1 MNKKY
6 TLALIGLCCMGSA
19 SAQSLTQAK
28 EWFLEG
34 KFAEAKPVFQKLVK
48 QAPSNANYNFWYGA
62 CCYETGE
69 LQEALPYLEKSAA
82 RKVINA
88 YLYLGKL
95 YYSMYRFDEA
105 TENLEEHIDWLEK
118 KKRDTSEAEKELDRC
133 RQAARML
140 RGTENVA
147 VIDSFVVDKNDFLSA
162 YKLSKESGTISKTE
176 DGSGT
181 SFVNELGD
189 KMIFTQASADDGETH
204 LYSRIKLIDKW
215 EDAQPLEGLETP
227 KDKIVF
233 DVGHQCYT
241 HKLLTG
247 RRKQFDHL
255 RQLDGISGF
264 PNPNESV
271 HDAFIAGHGNT
282 ALSLAIGM
290 AWAKKIKHEPG
301 LVVALIGDGAFTGG
315 MVYEG
320 MNNIGGLDNL
330 LVILN
335 DNKMSISKNVG
346 ALARYLTH
354 LRTTTA
360 YYDAKDNVR
369 SFLDGVPLIGPPMKK
384 SLMGAKTLVRRAMYH
399 STMFE
404 DMGFEYIGPVDGHNV
419 EELERTL
426 RSIYQRPGPHF
437 LHVVTQKGKGYQ
449 PAEMNPGN
457 YHGVS
462 AFDPDGMPDPE
473 VAPKES
479 FSTVFGK
486 LLVQEGTQNPKLCAI
501 TAAMKYGTGLQF
513 FAHRHPQRF
522 FDVGMAEQ
530 HAVTFAAGLASQG
543 MLPVVC
549 IYSTFLQRSYDQIIH
564 DVNLLKENVLFAIDR
579 AGFVPAD
586 GETHQGIYD
595 AAFLSQLNIP
605 VYAPSNYE
613 ELQYWLHYLL
623 QDTISGPRAIRYPR
637 GGENTKL
644 AQYPCTKQEYDFLQQ
659 LPGAEILLVSYAD
672 ELEDLLDA
680 ADQLNAASQNAD
692 VLKLVKLYPF
702 TGKLIDAVSKYK
714 IVLFAEEC
722 VAAGGI
728 GEHLAYAL
736 QQNGWNGR
744 FLHCAVRTACLPHAT
759 VPQIKQCT
767 GLDAADIVQAVRA
780 ALTKGENEL

>member
-1 MNKKY
+1 
-6 TLALIGLCCMGSA
+6 MGS
-19 SAQSLTQAK
+19 
-28 EWFLEG
+28 EM
-34 KFAEAKPVFQKLVK
+34 
-48 QAPSNANYNFWYGA
+48 
-62 CCYETGE
+62 C
-69 LQEALPYLEKSAA
+69 
-82 RKVINA
+82 I
-88 YLYLGKL
+88 
-95 YYSMYRFDEA
+95 
-105 TENLEEHIDWLEK
+105 
-118 KKRDTSEAEKELDRC
+118 RDR
-133 RQAARML
+133 
-140 RGTENVA
+140 
-147 VIDSFVVDKNDFLSA
+147 
-162 YKLSKESGTISKTE
+162 
-176 DGSGT
+176 
-181 SFVNELGD
+181 
-189 KMIFTQASADDGETH
+189 
-204 LYSRIKLIDKW
+204 
-215 EDAQPLEGLETP
+215 
-227 KDKIVF
+227 
-233 DVGHQCYT
+233 
-241 HKLLTG
+241 
-247 RRKQFDHL
+247 
-255 RQLDGISGF
+255 
-264 PNPNESV
+264 
-271 HDAFIAGHGNT
+271 
-282 ALSLAIGM
+282 
-290 AWAKKIKHEPG
+290 
-301 LVVALIGDGAFTGG
+301 
-315 MVYEG
+315 
-320 MNNIGGLDNL
+320 
-330 LVILN
+330 
-335 DNKMSISKNVG
+335 
-346 ALARYLTH
+346 
-354 LRTTTA
+354 
-360 YYDAKDNVR
+360 
-369 SFLDGVPLIGPPMKK
+369 
-384 SLMGAKTLVRRAMYH
+384 
-399 STMFE
+399 
-404 DMGFEYIGPVDGHNV
+404 
-419 EELERTL
+419 
-426 RSIYQRPGPHF
+426 
-437 LHVVTQKGKGYQ
+437 
-449 PAEMNPGN
+449 
-457 YHGVS
+457 
-462 AFDPDGMPDPE
+462 
-473 VAPKES
+473 
-479 FSTVFGK
+479 
-486 LLVQEGTQNPKLCAI
+486 EGTQNPKLCAI

-680 ADQLNAASQNAD
+680 AGQLNAASQNAD

-702 TGKLIDAVSKYK
+702 TSKLIDVVSKYK

>member
-1 MNKKY
+1 MESLLLDKIDQPSDLKK
-6 TLALIGLCCMGSA
+6 LNAQQVEKLCTEIRHFM
-19 SAQSLTQAK
+19 
-28 EWFLEG
+28 LE
-34 KFAEAKPVFQKLVK
+34 
-48 QAPSNANYNFWYGA
+48 N
-62 CCYETGE
+62 
-69 LQEALPYLEKSAA
+69 
-82 RKVINA
+82 
-88 YLYLGKL
+88 
-95 YYSMYRFDEA
+95 
-105 TENLEEHIDWLEK
+105 
-118 KKRDTSEAEKELDRC
+118 
-133 RQAARML
+133 
-140 RGTENVA
+140 
-147 VIDSFVVDKNDFLSA
+147 
-162 YKLSKESGTISKTE
+162 ISKT
-176 DGSGT
+176 GGHLASNLGT
-181 SFVNELGD
+181 VEL
-189 KMIFTQASADDGETH
+189 TVALH
-204 LYSRIKLIDKW
+204 RV
-215 EDAQPLEGLETP
+215 LETP

-264 PNPNESV
+264 PNPHESV

-290 AWAKKIKHEPG
+290 AWAKKIKREPG

-369 SFLDGVPLIGPPMKK
+369 SFLDGVPLIGTPMKK
-384 SLMGAKTLVRRAMYH
+384 SLIGAKTLVRRAMYH

-437 LHVVTQKGKGYQ
+437 LHVVTKKGKGYQ
-449 PAEMNPGN
+449 PAEINPGN

-564 DVNLLKENVLFAIDR
+564 DVNLLKENVVFAIDR

-595 AAFLSQLNIP
+595 AAFLSQIGIP

-623 QDTISGPRAIRYPR
+623 QDTVSGPRAIRYPR
-637 GGENTKL
+637 GGESARL
-644 AQYPCTKQEYDFLQQ
+644 AQYPCTKQEYDFLRET
-659 LPGAEILLVSYAD
+659 PGAEILLVSYAD
-672 ELEDLLDA
+672 ELEDLLE
-680 ADQLNAASQNAD
+680 ASDKLSEASLNAD

-702 TGKLIDAVSKYK
+702 TDKLIDIVSKYK

-722 VAAGGI
+722 VAVGGI
-728 GEHLAYAL
+728 GEHLACAL
-736 QQNGWNGR
+736 QQKGWSGC
-744 FLHCAVRTACLPHAT
+744 FLHRAVRTACLPHAI

-767 GLDAADIVQAVRA
+767 GLDAEDIVQAVRA

>member
-1 MNKKY
+1 MESSLLDKINQPSDLKKL
-6 TLALIGLCCMGSA
+6 TPQQVEQLCA
-19 SAQSLTQAK
+19 
-28 EWFLEG
+28 EIRHFL
-34 KFAEAKPVFQKLVK
+34 L
-48 QAPSNANYNFWYGA
+48 NN
-62 CCYETGE
+62 
-69 LQEALPYLEKSAA
+69 
-82 RKVINA
+82 
-88 YLYLGKL
+88 
-95 YYSMYRFDEA
+95 
-105 TENLEEHIDWLEK
+105 
-118 KKRDTSEAEKELDRC
+118 
-133 RQAARML
+133 
-140 RGTENVA
+140 
-147 VIDSFVVDKNDFLSA
+147 
-162 YKLSKESGTISKTE
+162 ISKT
-176 DGSGT
+176 GGHLASNLGT
-181 SFVNELGD
+181 VEL
-189 KMIFTQASADDGETH
+189 TVALH
-204 LYSRIKLIDKW
+204 RV
-215 EDAQPLEGLETP
+215 LETP
-227 KDKIVF
+227 RDKIVF

-264 PNPNESV
+264 PNPNESE

-290 AWAKKIKHEPG
+290 AWAKKINHEPG
-301 LVVALIGDGAFTGG
+301 LVTAVIGDGAFTGG

-369 SFLDGVPLIGPPMKK
+369 SFLDNVPLVGTPLKK
-384 SLMGAKTLVRRAMYH
+384 TLTNTKTLVRRAMYH

-404 DMGFEYIGPVDGHNV
+404 DMGFEYIGPVDGHNI

-426 RSIYQRPGPHF
+426 RSISQRRGPHF
-437 LHVVTQKGKGYQ
+437 LHVVTKKGKGYQ

-486 LLVQEGTQNPKLCAI
+486 LLDQEGLCNQKICAI

-513 FAHRHPQRF
+513 FAHSHPQRF

-564 DVNLLKENVLFAIDR
+564 DVNLLKENVVFAVDR

-595 AAFLSQLNIP
+595 AAFLSQVGMPI
-605 VYAPSNYE
+605 YAPSNYE
-613 ELQYWLHYLL
+613 ELHYWLHQLL
-623 QDTISGPRAIRYPR
+623 QDKLQGPRAIRYPR
-637 GGENTKL
+637 GGESARL
-644 AQYPCTKQEYDFLQQ
+644 AAYGCSQQEFDILRKTE
-659 LPGAEILLVSYAD
+659 GAEIALISYAD
-672 ELEDLLDA
+672 EVEDLLQA
-680 ADQLNAASQNAD
+680 AEELNGSSIIAD
-692 VLKLVKLYPF
+692 VVKLVKIYPF
-702 TGKLIDAVSKYK
+702 TDDFIDTAMKYK
-714 IVLFAEEC
+714 IVLLAEEC
-722 VAAGGI
+722 IANGGI
-728 GEHLAYAL
+728 GEHLACAL
-736 QQNGWNGR
+736 QQKGWNGQ
-744 FLHCAVRTACLPHAT
+744 FIHCAVRTACLPHAT
-759 VPQIKQCT
+759 VPQIKQFT
-767 GLDAADIVQAVRA
+767 GLDADSIVQTIRV
-780 ALTKGENEL
+780 ALTKGENDQ